1 MNQKHYTKTAAGH
14 AEIQQKAQPLS
25 RAARN
30 LLLLINESHTAEHWL
45 TQIRGVTEPD
55 LEHLLTLGLI
65 ASTDGPASARA
76 VHKPPPS
83 AAPAPNAVPP
93 HEAHAPLSSAAASAP
108 SAVKPAAVEAPAAPE
123 EDSGDTVP
131 SAFAD
136 DDGEDSAA
144 AVWRDLQA
152 AIRSAEYAPLYEA
165 LTRHAKSQ
173 LGLVKGYKFT
183 LQVEQCA
190 DVAALKELARQ
201 FSSTLRNERGMAA
214 VEKFR
219 SSLMDAHE
227 PR

>member
-14 AEIQQKAQPLS
+14 AEIQQRAQPLS

-30 LLLLINESHTAEHWL
+30 LLLLINESHSAEHWL
-45 TQIRGVTEPD
+45 TQIRGVTGPD
-55 LEHLLTLGLI
+55 LEHLVTLGLI
-65 ASTDGPASARA
+65 APVSPSNLSPATRSATP
-76 VHKPPPS
+76 KTPPP
-83 AAPAPNAVPP
+83 AAPAASPPAAHDPAAGTRPAQGAHAAAVPSV
-93 HEAHAPLSSAAASAP
+93 L
-108 SAVKPAAVEAPAAPE
+108 
-123 EDSGDTVP
+123 DGSGDTVP

-144 AVWRDLQA
+144 AAWRDLQT
-152 AIRSAEYAPLYEA
+152 AIRTSEYTPLYDA

-190 DVAALKELARQ
+190 DLDSLRDLARQ
-201 FSSTLRNERGMAA
+201 FSNTLRNERGMAA

-219 SSLMDAHE
+219 SSLIDARE